1 MLTRYLLATSL
12 HDTNMLSGYLN
23 FLKELNV
30 SFMFG
35 FFSEVA
41 VKEQYLRLRQVHL
54 KNDRDNIQTLF
65 FKIIFLFIV
74 IVHNCSYKI
83 ILIGSLIY
91 ILKLISD

>member
-12 HDTNMLSGYLN
+12 QDTNMLSGYLN

-30 SFMFG
+30 SFTFG
-35 FFSEVA
+35 SFSEFAVA
-41 VKEQYLRLRQVHL
+41 EQYRRLRQVHL

-83 ILIGSLIY
+83 ILIGSLI
-91 ILKLISD
+91 